1 MIKKATVK
9 ELELLP
15 LFKRFINDCKTGKR
29 VQINGHRLSEGSI
42 KNYGYCYKLLESF
55 SSEKEFRLRVRSVK
69 KLTARELVAEKNYWK
84 KFHRRFTEY
93 LYKDCNHFDNYVGAN
108 LKIVRTFFRY
118 LSKDL
123 LIDAGD
129 FYKTFYVYKEELPV
143 VTLLPEE
150 LNFLIYNK
158 SFEASLP
165 PVLMRAKDVFVFGC
179 TVALRF
185 SDLMQLKQSNLR
197 ISGDEW
203 YLQVRSQKTH
213 TYTQIRLPD
222 YAVEILKKYIRKG
235 RSLLPS
241 FNKTNMNKYVKLL
254 TEKAGYVQPV
264 EKKRARRGKQI
275 TVTGK
280 QSVRF
285 CDVVTT
291 HTMRRS
297 AITVM
302 LSLGVPEQIVRKIS
316 GHAPGSKDFFKY
328 VAIAQAYQDDETGK
342 MYEKM
347 KRLNAPNNQNII

>member
-1 MIKKATVK
+1 MIKKSTFK
-9 ELELLP
+9 ELEFLP
-15 LFKRFINDCKTGKR
+15 LFKRFINDSKTGKR
-29 VQINGHRLSEGSI
+29 VQMNGHRLSEGSI
-42 KNYGYCYKLLESF
+42 KNYEYCYRLLEIF
-55 SSEKEFRLRVRSVK
+55 SQSKQFHLRVRHVN
-69 KLTARELVAEKNYWK
+69 KLKARELVVEKNYWK
-84 KFHRRFTEY
+84 KFHRQFTEY
-93 LYKDCNHFDNYVGAN
+93 LYKDCHHFDNYVGAT
-108 LKIVRTFFRY
+108 LKIIRTFFRY
-118 LSKDL
+118 LSRDL
-123 LIDAGD
+123 LINAGE

-150 LNFLIYNK
+150 LNFLIYDK
-158 SFEASLP
+158 DFETSLS
-165 PVLMRAKDVFVFGC
+165 PVLSRAKDVFVFGC

-197 ISGDEW
+197 ISEDEW
-203 YLQVRSQKTH
+203 YLQVRSLKTH

-235 RSLLPS
+235 RNLLPS

-264 EKKRARRGKQI
+264 EKKRAKRGKQI
-275 TVTGK
+275 AVSGK
-280 QSVRF
+280 LTVRF

-328 VAIAQAYQDDETGK
+328 VAIAQAYQDNETEK

-347 KRLNAPNNQNII
+347 KRLNAQKVKK